1 MDEGASRVA
10 QAMDYD
16 FVVHRGVKDYIG
28 IRVDDEAA
36 KAACVRE
43 LAGMRMQGDEVDN
56 RPDSRFDVMRALRG
70 VLIDMR
76 QDVNEFFGGAKRVS

>member
-1 MDEGASRVA
+1 
-10 QAMDYD
+10 MDYD

-70 VLIDMR
+70 GLIDMR